1 MATINVKGNTK
12 EATCEQERLA
22 IADTLELLGGKWRLR
37 IMRYLGM
44 RTHEYNTFK
53 KMQREIENI
62 SSKVLTQELGDLEQN
77 LLIIRTVMDTRPIT
91 VQYTISEY
99 GKAVLPLTENI
110 AQWGLDHRE
119 KIR

>member
-1 MATINVKGNTK
+1 MASIINNGEQI

-22 IADTLELLGGKWRLR
+22 IRDTLELLGGKWSIRILR
-37 IMRYLGM
+37 FLNLRSIQGS
-44 RTHEYNTFK
+44 TFK
-53 KMQREIENI
+53 KMQAEIGNI
-62 SSKVLTQELGDLEQN
+62 SAKVLTQELRELELNHLVVRVSLQS
-77 LLIIRTVMDTRPIT
+77 RPIT

-99 GKAVLPLTENI
+99 GKTVLPLAENL